1 MEGRGRLKMRPV
13 HSLRLLPK
21 RVIMR
26 QPIKKGRYYSYLL
39 RLWETTDGNLP
50 VWRAMLEL
58 PATGEK
64 RSFASLDELFVYL
77 MCETSPEKLASLPP
91 KPPVQPED

>member
-1 MEGRGRLKMRPV
+1 
-13 HSLRLLPK
+13 
-21 RVIMR
+21 MR
-26 QPIKKGRYYSYLL
+26 QPNQKGRYYSYLL

-64 RSFASLDELFVYL
+64 RSFASLDALFAYL
-77 MCETSPEKLASLPP
+77 VCETSPEKLASPP
-91 KPPVQPED
+91 KKPPSSPGNPEQ